1 MPNFPPDT
9 TKREAAEFNLIDL
22 DGQELN
28 SEDLK
33 GDVVVINFWGIKCKP
48 CIQEIPQLN
57 SYTEK
62 FNTNKIHFIGIT
74 SDSKDDLFEFI
85 KEHPFKYKICSTS
98 EYQKLMLD
106 FNKFPAVP
114 IHFIIDKDWQIVY
127 RYVGKLEGDA
137 FIRFKQIVD
146 RELHK

>member
-1 MPNFPPDT
+1 MPNFPLDT
-9 TKREAAEFNLIDL
+9 TVREAAEFNLIDF
-22 DGQELN
+22 DGLAIN

-62 FNTNKIHFIGIT
+62 FITNKIHFIGIT
-74 SDSKDDLFEFI
+74 SDSKDDLLEFL
-85 KEHPFKYKICSTS
+85 KENPFKYKICSTS

-114 IHFIIDKDWQIVY
+114 IHFIIDKDWRIVY

-137 FIRFKQIVD
+137 AIRFIQIIETV
-146 RELHK
+146 LNK